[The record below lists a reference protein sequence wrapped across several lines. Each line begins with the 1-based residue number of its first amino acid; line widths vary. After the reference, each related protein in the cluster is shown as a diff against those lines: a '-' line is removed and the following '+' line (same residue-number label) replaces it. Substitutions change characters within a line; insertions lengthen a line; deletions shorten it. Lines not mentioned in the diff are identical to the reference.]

1 VADQDTRVPAKPDY
15 RELGVSGTR
24 ILGGIPYEEVI
35 PALSG
40 MQAYKTYNTMRF
52 DATCS
57 ALKKSIELPIRS
69 ARWFVEPASD
79 DPKDV
84 DKADFAHWCMYD
96 FGDQSMDDVLR
107 LALGCLDF
115 GFTPLEVCYQYI
127 PEGDYRGKVGWNKL
141 AWRNQSSKWR
151 WNMGEI
157 NGMQELVSMTQLAPP
172 FYTQVDIPR
181 NKMLLFVNDLLG
193 DNYDGTSIYRPGYK
207 NWFIRDQLYK
217 IQAIGLERTYMGIPM
232 ATLPENYSDEMKTLA
247 MQIVTNLRT
256 DDNAGITKP
265 MDLGIEIL
273 HNTINAGT
281 EMQAA
286 ITYHSREILKSS
298 LAHFLDLGSAGSSGS
313 WALSSDQSE
322 LFLMAINAPANMV
335 EEQFNLEPGIPALMR
350 FNYADAKVGAM
361 PKLTHGD
368 IGQRS
373 LQALGRTLMALGQWG
388 FLTPDDTTEDWFR
401 QVLDMPE
408 RGETV
413 DAEALKD
420 LLPAMFPAPDDLGR
434 SHTAGRLAPV
444 KAVGATPVAPQLKAV
459 PGGAPAQPPAT
470 GAAALM
476 SELRARAPWER
487 PSGRLTPQER
497 VRIQLSEHLVDTL
510 DQIKR
515 ETSRVPERPSI
526 RMART
531 RRPYVVAMSE
541 KTPKEKIAAINAKA
555 KSGDL
560 KPVGGTQ
567 PPKKIVQR
575 HQLAARKQGKDIE
588 KFFKGLKP

>member
-1 VADQDTRVPAKPDY
+1 
-15 RELGVSGTR
+15 
-24 ILGGIPYEEVI
+24 
-35 PALSG
+35 
-40 MQAYKTYNTMRF
+40 MQAYKTYNAMRF

-57 ALKKSIELPIRS
+57 ALKKSIELPIRA

-84 DKADFAHWCMYD
+84 DKADFTHWVLYD

-127 PEGDYRGKVGWNKL
+127 AEGDYAGKVGWNKL

-217 IQAIGLERTYMGIPM
+217 IQAIGLERTYMGIPV
-232 ATLPENYSDEMKTLA
+232 ATLPENYSDEMKALA
-247 MQIVTNLRT
+247 MRIVTNLRT

-265 MDLGIEIL
+265 AELGLEIL
-273 HNTINAGT
+273 HNAINAGT

-286 ITYHSREILKSS
+286 IGFHGREILKSS

-350 FNYADAKVGAM
+350 FNYPDAQVGAM

-408 RGETV
+408 RAETL

-420 LLPAMFPAPDDLGR
+420 LLPAMFPAPDDTGR
-434 SHTAGRLAPV
+434 SHTTPRGGLPV
-444 KAVGATPVAPQLKAV
+444 KQVGATPQVPRLPV
-459 PGGAPAQPPAT
+459 GGTPPPGGPATPPAS

-476 SELRARAPWER
+476 SELRARARLER
-487 PSGRLTPQER
+487 PNGRLTAQER

-531 RRPYVVAMSE
+531 RRPYALAMSE
-541 KTPKEKIAAINAKA
+541 KSPKEKIAEINAKA

-567 PPKKIVQR
+567 PPKKVVQR
-575 HQLAARKQGKDIE
+575 HQLQARKQGKDIE
-588 KFFKGLKP
+588 KFFKRLKP